1 MTKPLVF
8 NYGKYESLRDRCNE
22 MAVDLADLTERCR
35 KLTKEND
42 ELQITNRR
50 LQERLRNAEVKLRIM
65 EGDRSDSSNRR

>member
-8 NYGKYESLRDRCNE
+8 NYRDHETLRDKCNE

-65 EGDRSDSSNRR
+65 EEDKSDNSNRR